1 MTTTLTKTDLIRS
14 IAAETGLPQIAVGAV
29 IESLGAAIGGATSE
43 GKTVTTGWGRF
54 VPRHRPARM
63 GRNPR
68 TGEEIAIAART
79 TVAFRVS
86 KRNG

>member
-1 MTTTLTKTDLIRS
+1 MTTTMTKTDLIRS
-14 IAAETGLPQIAVGAV
+14 IASETGLPQTAVGNV
-29 IESLGAAIGGATSE
+29 IDRLGAAIGNATAE
-43 GKTVTTGWGRF
+43 GTTVTTGWGRF
-54 VPRHRPARM
+54 VPRHRPARK

-86 KRNG
+86 KRNA